1 MTDSIDDDRAE
12 EHMQRFHKPDGYCLH
27 CQRPANQHHPVGPIT
42 ITISAPDSDEIYTH
56 EFCNWECLAG
66 GQLCRPGACSSS
78 VGTDHRLVQKRCV
91 GPASGCAGGVART
104 AEENDGNG

>member
-42 ITISAPDSDEIYTH
+42 ITVSAPDSDEIFTH
-56 EFCNWECLAG
+56 EFCEWRCFAKW
-66 GQLCRPGACSSS
+66 AA
-78 VGTDHRLVQKRCV
+78 VQ
-91 GPASGCAGGVART
+91 AGGVFIVDR
-104 AEENDGNG
+104 N